1 MPESVQV
8 KFTAPLELWGTF
20 RVVCADV
27 DQSAAQV
34 LRQLMREYLRKYQQM
49 DLLNSPQQKGIGLGK
64 QNSPSPSGRGLG

>member
-20 RVVCADV
+20 RVACADM

-49 DLLNSPQQKGIGLGK
+49 DILTPRSKKG
-64 QNSPSPSGRGLG
+64 SG